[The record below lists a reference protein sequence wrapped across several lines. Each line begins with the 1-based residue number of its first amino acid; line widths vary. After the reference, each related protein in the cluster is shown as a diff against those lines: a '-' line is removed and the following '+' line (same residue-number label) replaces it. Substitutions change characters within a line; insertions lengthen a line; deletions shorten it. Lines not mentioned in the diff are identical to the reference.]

1 MSDPPIAWWS
11 DEVLDRSRWGEL
23 VEPALK
29 RLVGARDRDRL
40 PHATMLVGPPGLG
53 RELAAVEA
61 AVLMVCEEAREPWA
75 EGGCAERVR
84 RGLHP
89 DVVAVLPDGARGSI
103 KIKSVRTRVVEVVAS
118 RPFEGRCR
126 VWILDGVEA
135 GRLGNEAANAFLKT
149 LEEPPEHARFLLL
162 AANPEAVL
170 PTIRSRCQ
178 TLLLPGAVAVARL
191 LAESSIPP
199 ELAAS
204 ALKGEG
210 LEEATKETR
219 AALEAGRGGEA
230 RPLLKLP
237 YALPETAPPFAT
249 VAAVAIELAGEK
261 DDEEFALLATELL
274 VIERRCRSLN
284 LNVRGQLV
292 SCLMRW
298 YQGL

>member
-1 MSDPPIAWWS
+1 MSDPSVVWWS

-23 VEPALK
+23 VEPALN

-40 PHATMLVGPPGLG
+40 PHATLLVGPPGLG

-61 AVLMVCEEAREPWA
+61 AVLMVCEGAREPWG
-75 EGGCAERVR
+75 ESSCATRVR

-89 DVVAVLPDGARGSI
+89 DVVAVLPGGPRGSI
-103 KIKSVRTRVVEVVAS
+103 KIKSVRTRVVEVVAG

-126 VWILDGVEA
+126 VWIFDGVEA

-149 LEEPPEHARFLLL
+149 LEEPPEHARFVLL

-178 TLLLPGAVAVARL
+178 QLLLPGAVAVAQRL
-191 LAESSIPP
+191 VESATPP
-199 ELAAS
+199 ELVAS
-204 ALKGEG
+204 ALVGEG
-210 LEEATKETR
+210 LEEATREVR
-219 AALEAGRGGEA
+219 AALRAGRGGEA
-230 RPLLKLP
+230 RPLLRLP
-237 YALPETAPPFAT
+237 YVLPETVPPFAT
-249 VAAVAIELAGEK
+249 VAVIAIELAGET

-298 YQGL
+298 YRGL

>member
-1 MSDPPIAWWS
+1 MRDPSVAWWS

-23 VEPALK
+23 VEPALN

-40 PHATMLVGPPGLG
+40 PHATLLVGPPGLG

-61 AVLMVCEEAREPWA
+61 AVLMVCEGAREPWG
-75 EGGCAERVR
+75 ESSCATRVR

-89 DVVAVLPDGARGSI
+89 DVVAVLPGGPRGSI
-103 KIKSVRTRVVEVVAS
+103 KIKSVRTRVVEVVAG

-126 VWILDGVEA
+126 VWIFDGVEA

-149 LEEPPEHARFLLL
+149 LEEPPEHARFILL

-178 TLLLPGAVAVARL
+178 QLLLPGAVAVAQRL
-191 LAESSIPP
+191 VESATPP
-199 ELAAS
+199 ELVAS
-204 ALKGEG
+204 ALVGEG
-210 LEEATKETR
+210 LEEATREVR
-219 AALEAGRGGEA
+219 AALKAGRGGEA
-230 RPLLKLP
+230 RPLLRLP
-237 YALPETAPPFAT
+237 YVLPETVPPFAT
-249 VAAVAIELAGEK
+249 VAAIAIELAGET

-298 YQGL
+298 YRGL